1 MAVNMTAINKDLS
14 LWTPA
19 ADGKIRGFDK
29 SGSTPLDVRAFPGAE
44 GLAALT
50 RGAAGH
56 VGAKTVAFVD
66 NTNDSGAGS
75 LRAAVEGAGNE
86 GTFIIFRTNG
96 NINLSTVLETTSDN
110 LTFAFQTSPSGV
122 AVVGAPL
129 RLQDTSDV
137 IIRHGRFRCGSHQPI
152 SETDQESLSVWNV
165 NNVMVANTSATW
177 GADETVGCTSFG
189 GVAFTN
195 VTFMDCIIGE
205 GLTDPA
211 PEANHGYGI
220 LMNGTYA
227 SGNTIDFGRV
237 LFTNCNGRLPQWS
250 GDTTSN
256 AVNCVVYNFDGSQ
269 SSMLDMQGAPGP
281 KVNSLSCMTKAGID
295 SNGSIR
301 YDTSTAAEY
310 IALGTGAQNVVAIT
324 PYEAFYQR
332 RSFGTDRLLDA
343 DSEWS
348 IVNGFSGAYL
358 PTATFEAASPFS
370 LPGGLPIPEI
380 VVSESNY
387 ETVRDQVVAGV
398 GATVP
403 VRDSADTNIVND
415 YTNGTGTLVPDV
427 TYPDDFP
434 TYGTDSY
441 PTDTDGD
448 GIPDSYWTYRGISSQ
463 TWDDVAPSGYLW
475 IEEFI
480 NDLADGNYSYA

>member
-1 MAVNMTAINKDLS
+1 MTPINKDLS

-29 SGSTPLDVRAFPGAE
+29 GGTTPLDVRAFPGAE

-66 NTNDSGAGS
+66 NTNDSGVGS

-86 GTFIIFRTNG
+86 GTFIIFRVNG
-96 NINLSTVLETTSDN
+96 NINLSSVLETTSDN

-129 RLQDTSDV
+129 RLQDNSDV

-152 SETDQESLSVWNV
+152 SETDQESLSIWNA
-165 NNVMVANTSATW
+165 NNVMIANTSATW
-177 GADETVGCTSFG
+177 GADETIGCTSFP
-189 GVAFTN
+189 ATRFTN
-195 VTFMDCIIGE
+195 ITFFDCLIGE

-220 LMNGTYA
+220 LLNATYDT
-227 SGNTIDFGRV
+227 GNTADFIRPF
-237 LFTNCNGRLPQWS
+237 FTSSNGRLPQWS
-250 GDTTSN
+250 GDITSTI
-256 AVNCVVYNFDGSQ
+256 VNGVVYNFDGSH

-295 SNGSIR
+295 SNGSVR
-301 YDTSTAAEY
+301 YGAGGTAGEY
-310 IALGTGAQNVVAIT
+310 IALGTGAQEVVAIT
-324 PYEAFYQR
+324 PYAALYQR
-332 RSFGTDRLLDA
+332 RAFGTDRLLDA

-358 PTATFEAASPFS
+358 PTTFESLTPFS
-370 LPGGLPIPEI
+370 LPGGITPTEI

-387 ETVRDQVVAGV
+387 ESVRDQVVAGV

-403 VRDSADTNIVND
+403 IRDSADTEIVNN
-415 YTNGTGTLVPDV
+415 YTNSTGSLKADV

-434 TYGTDSY
+434 TYGSASY

-448 GIPDSYWTYRGISSQ
+448 GIPDSYWTYRGISAQ
-463 TWDDVAPSGYLW
+463 TWSDTAPSGYLW